1 MEEEDSNVVEE
12 EHGSD
17 NQREERK
24 VVSDGANTGN
34 GGNLMQ
40 SVVTSV
46 RAGWGARSIPPTA
59 DAALAVEDRVVR
71 Y

>member
-1 MEEEDSNVVEE
+1 MEEEDSNVVEGA
-12 EHGSD
+12 HGFD

-24 VVSDGANTGN
+24 VVSDGANTGS
-34 GGNLMQ
+34 GNLMPC
-40 SVVTSV
+40 VVTSV